1 MGKKWHNEVETHLF
15 LKIKSLIVS
24 TPFLRANCLV
34 ICIIVDR
41 LVTFLIYFLF
51 VYSKV
56 VDQNIQDQNT
66 IWRYLQ
72 EEIWVRLRQEEKRV
86 TKDEIVGWHHQLSG
100 HEFEQTAGESEGPG
114 SLACC
119 NPWDCTEQDMT
130 QQLNNKLQRNLSQA
144 ESGSTNTY

>member
-51 VYSKV
+51 VSSKV
-56 VDQNIQDQNT
+56 VDQNIPDQNT
-66 IWRYLQ
+66 IWRY
-72 EEIWVRLRQEEKRV
+72 V
-86 TKDEIVGWHHQLSG
+86 
-100 HEFEQTAGESEGPG
+100 
-114 SLACC
+114 
-119 NPWDCTEQDMT
+119 
-130 QQLNNKLQRNLSQA
+130 
-144 ESGSTNTY
+144 